1 MLSQYWMNMLL
12 DANWRNQSITFP
24 ATRYIALFTVLP
36 TRNTAGTELS
46 TGGGF
51 TGYARQALASSMAN
65 WSGTQ
70 GAGTTSASSGTDDE
84 ISNNVAVTFSA
95 ALAAA
100 WAGVVG
106 WGVFDA
112 STAGNLLEFGDIVD
126 AGGTP
131 ITRSFAIGDPVEFAA
146 GTLIARAS

>member
-1 MLSQYWMNMLL
+1 MLSQYWLNLL
-12 DANWRNQSITFP
+12 IDANLRNQAITFP
-24 ATRYIALFTVLP
+24 ATRYIGLFTVLP
-36 TRNTAGTELS
+36 TRSTGGTELT
-46 TGGGF
+46 TGAGF
-51 TGYARQALASSMAN
+51 TGYARQALAASLAN

-84 ISNNVAVTFSA
+84 VSNNVAVSFSA

-106 WGVFDA
+106 WGLFDA
-112 STAGNLLEFGDIVD
+112 VSAGNLLEFGSIVN
-126 AGGTP
+126 ASGTP

-146 GTLIARAS
+146 GTLISRWS